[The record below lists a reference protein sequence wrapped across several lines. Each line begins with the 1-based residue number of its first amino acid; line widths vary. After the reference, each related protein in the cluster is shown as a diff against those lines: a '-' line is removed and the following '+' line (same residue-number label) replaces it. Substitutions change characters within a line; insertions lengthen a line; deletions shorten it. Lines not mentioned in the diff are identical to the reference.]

1 MTNQLTTISH
11 FLNERVD
18 KLRGDARHGLEAA
31 ELVDAA
37 MVAIHS
43 TPTLQ
48 QCNPVSIYIALKRAA
63 TLGLHPGT
71 RGGAHLVP
79 FRNRDGSWDAQ
90 LIIGYRGAIA
100 MCTRSGAVKAIRARV
115 VKSNDLFEVHQG
127 TTESI
132 VHQPQGPLSQGAE
145 TVAVYAV
152 AELGNGVQ
160 QFEVMWADEVDAIRA
175 KSRAGNSGPWK
186 DHFDEMAKKTVIL
199 RLTKC
204 LPVAFDY
211 AHDFDTPDFAP
222 AAAAPKVLD
231 LPVEAEAK
239 IKAPTTTAP
248 EELRRKLQLETEQ
261 ATPAFLRKDQ

>member
-1 MTNQLTTISH
+1 MSNQLTHISK

-18 KLRGDARHGLEAA
+18 KLQVDARHGVEAA
-31 ELVDAA
+31 KLVDAA
-37 MVAIHS
+37 MVAVHT

-48 QCNPVSIYIALKRAA
+48 QCNPISIYIALKRAA

-79 FRNRDGSWDAQ
+79 FRNRDGGWDAQ

-115 VKSNDLFEVHQG
+115 VKRNDVFEVYQG

-132 VHQPQGPLSQGAE
+132 VHSPKLPPEQGAE

-152 AELGNGVQ
+152 AELGNGHQ
-160 QFEVMWADEVDAIRA
+160 QFEVMSAEEVDAIRA

-186 DHFDEMAKKTVIL
+186 DYFDEMAKKTVIL

-204 LPVAFDY
+204 LPVQFDY

-222 AAAAPKVLD
+222 AAPSHRVID
-231 LPVEAEAK
+231 MPVE
-239 IKAPTTTAP
+239 PPPNSPVTTAP
-248 EELRRKLQLETEQ
+248 EELRRKLSLEQEL
-261 ATPAFLRKDQ
+261 ATPAFQRKDQ